1 MRERFSVSLA
11 SLRGRMT
18 ERSVPVPVWNST
30 IDSWEPIDFRN
41 GQRVVEWPDG
51 FSPQLLPIPEYHE
64 GDRVQFVRDE
74 TCARDGAVRLVLFQG
89 DVSRFQEEQGE
100 VMKCP
105 NLDTDD
111 IIYLV
116 TARGHDHRIKAS
128 HILGRYVSL
137 EQISRVLPPQE

>member
-1 MRERFSVSLA
+1 
-11 SLRGRMT
+11 MT
-18 ERSVPVPVWNST
+18 ERSVPIPVWNST

-41 GQRVVEWPDG
+41 GQRVVEWPHG
-51 FSPQLLPIPEYHE
+51 FSPQLLPIPEYQE

-105 NLDTDD
+105 NLDADD

-116 TARGHDHRIKAS
+116 TVCGHDHRIKAS